1 MANLL
6 PRVLG
11 AALVSCLA
19 ASPLR
24 AQVWIPPQEPC
35 EPDTRGPTR
44 DAERR
49 LGDAAEADDPDERAR
64 RLEEAADKLGDAFD
78 RGGSPGAWYYLGRYY
93 VLTEDPVG
101 ADSAMQQATELIP
114 ECAEDIQGHLAEV
127 ATVALGAGSTAWV
140 GGDRAAA
147 VEHMR
152 VAAKLNP
159 ENPVASLYMG
169 RVFAELGEPDSAA
182 KYVRIGVDLAGD
194 DRQHARNRST
204 ALRDLA
210 RLLEATAMETTGGR
224 AVQARVLRDSVD
236 RRIGRDAT
244 IFELFISQLWWLNL
258 LAVKL
263 LVYKIDSFGGREWLA
278 ALGKTR

>member
-1 MANLL
+1 MAYLL

-19 ASPLR
+19 ASPLC

-114 ECAEDIQGHLAEV
+114 SAPRTSNDTWPKSRRSHWARAPQRGW
-127 ATVALGAGSTAWV
+127 GAIVPGLSNTCGS
-140 GGDRAAA
+140 R
-147 VEHMR
+147 
-152 VAAKLNP
+152 
-159 ENPVASLYMG
+159 
-169 RVFAELGEPDSAA
+169 
-182 KYVRIGVDLAGD
+182 
-194 DRQHARNRST
+194 RS
-204 ALRDLA
+204 
-210 RLLEATAMETTGGR
+210 
-224 AVQARVLRDSVD
+224 
-236 RRIGRDAT
+236 
-244 IFELFISQLWWLNL
+244 
-258 LAVKL
+258 
-263 LVYKIDSFGGREWLA
+263 
-278 ALGKTR
+278 